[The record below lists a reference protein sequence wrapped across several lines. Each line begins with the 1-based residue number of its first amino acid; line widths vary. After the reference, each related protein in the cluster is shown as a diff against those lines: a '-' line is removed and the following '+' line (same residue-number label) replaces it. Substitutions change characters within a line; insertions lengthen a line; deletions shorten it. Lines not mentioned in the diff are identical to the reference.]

1 MIASCNI
8 QVLTGVLDLP
18 LVPML
23 VGSLPIF
30 VCIVGMTAAGA
41 MMLKTAE
48 PAYASLGGFVSVGAR
63 TALLSGAM
71 LPL

>member
-1 MIASCNI
+1 
-8 QVLTGVLDLP
+8 
-18 LVPML
+18 ML